1 MGPATHLDE
10 AHRLL
15 EGIEPTCEYRDPDGV
30 MRCSTEAAWLL
41 RVSCGDS
48 AFFCAGHREVMGR
61 SLAERGMT
69 LRCAGHGGR
78 RVQYDW
84 VALSA

>member
-1 MGPATHLDE
+1 MNSATHVDE

-15 EGIEPTCEYRDPDGV
+15 EGIEPTCEYRDPDGL
-30 MRCSTEAAWLL
+30 MRCCTEASWLL

-48 AFFCAGHREVMGR
+48 AFFCEGHRRTMESILR
-61 SLAERGMT
+61 ERGAA
-69 LRCAGHGGR
+69 LYCAAHKGR

-84 VALSA
+84 VEVSA